1 MTENSEMTVAV
12 PTDESMGSSGP
23 ATAQTIPHSQADVAQ
38 TVEQPALKRVVSVSI
53 GSSTRDHSVRTELLG
68 IPFEISRRGTDGDLK
83 KAKAL
88 IQELDGQVD
97 AIGLGGLDIYVYS
110 QTKRYAFRDGL
121 KLLKLAQKTPIV
133 DGSGLKNTLER
144 ETIRTL
150 ARENLIQLKDRK
162 VLMVCAMDRFGMA
175 EALEEAGAKVTY
187 GDAIFALGVDEPML
201 SLEELA
207 VKADKLLPD
216 ICKMPISMVY
226 PTGSKQTAI
235 EPTPMTD
242 KYYQAA
248 DIIAGDFLFIR
259 KHLPDRLE
267 GKTIITHTVTSRNL
281 DELRDR
287 GVSCLATTTPEFNG
301 RSFGT
306 NVMEAVML
314 AILGKNWEEVK
325 PEDYLDLIKRLNFRP
340 RIVKF

>member
-1 MTENSEMTVAV
+1 M
-12 PTDESMGSSGP
+12 
-23 ATAQTIPHSQADVAQ
+23 
-38 TVEQPALKRVVSVSI
+38 
-53 GSSTRDHSVRTELLG
+53 
-68 IPFEISRRGTDGDLK
+68 
-83 KAKAL
+83 
-88 IQELDGQVD
+88 
-97 AIGLGGLDIYVYS
+97 
-110 QTKRYAFRDGL
+110 
-121 KLLKLAQKTPIV
+121 
-133 DGSGLKNTLER
+133 
-144 ETIRTL
+144 
-150 ARENLIQLKDRK
+150 
-162 VLMVCAMDRFGMA
+162 
-175 EALEEAGAKVTY
+175 TY

-267 GKTIITHTVTSRNL
+267 GKTIITNTVTSRNI